1 MLVMV
6 ASLFL
11 VQCDFKTNNSLE
23 DFYFPAEKLSEG
35 LIYRYDFSG
44 DFPDE
49 YWYVKSFPERD
60 SMVLTITVYDALQR
74 QQQISRELRTS
85 SGYVQRDLFL
95 YTHDGKGTQRID
107 AEILRDDLFPFEVKD
122 SLDVFLYSVR
132 WQEELDGEIAQ
143 KRLIRNRRW
152 LGKETLQLM
161 GEEVPVM
168 VMQVQDQIEDEREG
182 TLSLSAQ
189 ALEYYAEGW
198 GLVAKEQYVGG
209 NLFRSFHLVDT
220 LSMSTFE
227 QMFQNKMNQ

>member
-95 YTHDGKGTQRID
+95 YTHDGKGTQRTD

-198 GLVAKEQYVGG
+198 VLVAKEQYVGG